1 MSLFDEIAP
10 APKKVM
16 TLFYLVDS
24 SGSMSGEKIGT
35 VNSAME
41 EAIVHDLPDMA
52 SANDDAEIN
61 VAIMEFNT
69 GCRWK
74 TSESGP
80 IPLGSVTWDTLS
92 AGGLTDMGAA
102 FRELDHKL
110 SKNAFLKSTT
120 GAYAPVMLLLSDG
133 APTDDWKGGLDQLK
147 SNNWYKNGI
156 KIAFAIGNDADMDV
170 LASFTGNREAVLRVN
185 NKDVLYRLIKKVSVR
200 ASAFQS
206 HSKGASDV
214 DTTPEEDAVEIV
226 TGVKEEINDDPNI
239 QQPEDWGTW

>member
-41 EAIVHDLPDMA
+41 EAIVSDLPEIA
-52 SANDDAEIN
+52 SNNDDAEIN

-74 TSESGP
+74 TPESGP

-92 AGGLTDMGAA
+92 AGGLTAMGAA
-102 FRELDHKL
+102 FRELDSKL
-110 SKNAFLKSTT
+110 SKNAFLKSAT

-133 APTDDWKGGLDQLK
+133 APTDDWKDALDQLK

-156 KIAFAIGNDADMDV
+156 KIAFAIGNDADFDV
-170 LASFTGNREAVLRVN
+170 LAMFTGTREAVIRVS
-185 NKDVLYRLIKKVSVR
+185 NKVVLHRLIRKVSVR

-206 HSKGASDV
+206 HSKGASDI
-214 DTTPEEDAVEIV
+214 DTTPEENAADIV
-226 TGVKEEINDDPNI
+226 KDVIEEMNSDPNI
-239 QQPEDWGTW
+239 QKPEDWETW